1 MKKRILAMLL
11 SVVMLA
17 STVELTSLLTG
28 TNILA
33 GTEAP
38 AVTDTA
44 PTSDTDTASGGQ
56 RITDE
61 DTAAIRLSGSELSV
75 SGDIEPDTVQPSS
88 GGTATLDENNALTI
102 PYDLAFPEEFASDD
116 CLYTGDQIM
125 VKFARGFRG
134 KLNTT
139 LVRAGVTGLE
149 KLMDTSTG
157 VWYIASVTVTV
168 VQPAESIAFEESF
181 YVTTTE
187 QTDDDLKLTIAPATA
202 TERDVT
208 WESSNPDVC
217 EMGTDGQ
224 LIKHKNGAATLRAT
238 LVGADLS
245 AELVVCIFDAAPSAQ
260 VEDIQYLSY
269 GDAYYARLG
278 DGTLWRWGKGYTT
291 PQKLNFAAVDDF
303 AVDSYDGYGIYILSN
318 GTLQYYNMD
327 GTVTANDFNY
337 GKPMTGVKKLAA
349 YNNMESPW
357 CSYYALKQDGSVWAW
372 GNNQYGQLGDSTAT
386 KRDQAVQMDIS
397 EPIVDVIGRS
407 GYTVFLTESG
417 NLYGMGEGF
426 GTTPVLLTN
435 GVSAIKK
442 DYVDNVNRGYF
453 TAQKGQTLYYYNRSS
468 VERTVP
474 VQGSSQAVGHY
485 NDFYIQDGSV
495 FGKTTSGSGNDYGQ
509 LGVGDT
515 EYHEDYAQMLKITGA
530 QQVWNFSDTTYIQT
544 DDGFYGTGRNDNR
557 ALANLTTEN
566 SAVPVR
572 IFFGLQANEEPFRL
586 EQTNIT
592 NDILTDSDLVLDYS
606 ESLLKGGNFGTVA
619 LKDGS
624 GELVSLR
631 RTLHLDKLTLT
642 PVSGFTDGMSYTLTL
657 PAGAL
662 QTKFGAVSEAVELTF
677 TYQTPAPVEEDSL
690 TLGKTVLTGVISPES
705 GTKVDLGEIKE
716 AFKLEFKCVSN
727 PNASITWTVADNA
740 VAMVENGN
748 LIALSTGCTTV
759 TAALDGTDLAAT
771 ALLYISE
778 DASVTVTKSVQNGAE
793 STVLFSNGA
802 LFALHADGTTQQLF
816 ADAVDFHWD
825 GGALWVKTANALYR
839 DGELTEDLPIS
850 VKYTNLL
857 SRTSDTVLVGSQT
870 LILTADKTLCQGE
883 NLSNIAIS
891 GGSASSAT
899 SGNQLLITPSAPLV
913 SGTSYTVTIP
923 ENSIST
929 YFGAPN
935 EELTFTFIY
944 LDTLAADAGDGKTVL
959 ASGAVSD
966 NEAAAARAWT
976 SERLTAGWKA
986 FCDKGYDTLFY
997 GNAILNRFTENN
1009 VEKWLRITAP
1019 SASSYVRYGI
1029 GGNYWGTEGLS
1040 EKTKKEAINKQILD
1054 FDDYQSM
1061 ADLNEGTI
1069 LETIPETVWPVVRSV
1084 SLRDANGEAITTVGA
1099 GKTTF
1104 TVTFNRDMDTEM
1116 PLQVRF
1122 GSSYP
1127 YADFEVAGQWLD
1139 SRTWEGSTTM
1149 TSLIANGIQYWSIAN
1164 GRSAEGHLKL
1174 YKDWGRFSFNIDT
1187 SSALA
1192 MTMQAEAA
1200 DDGVILTWAQDDF
1213 DTLAGYNVYRCDRED
1228 GQYAKLNTSVIPA
1241 DVKTFTDT
1249 NVTLGQM
1256 YYYNFTV
1263 VKTDLSESDTSGK
1276 ISVRAKDT
1284 MAPNIYHDGVY
1295 SAFTGSKLIISA
1307 TANDNLQIDKV
1318 ELFYRVTGTESWRAV
1333 TMTAVNDRYSAV
1345 IPSSDVTTDGLEY
1358 YIRAFDGVNYAYK
1371 GTAEQPYAITVS
1383 EAVDR
1388 SALGDVNGDGQIN
1401 VLDALMVLQ
1410 AINDRLNLDAGQ
1422 FASADLNGNKTLEAV
1437 EVLTILQYANGIIGS
1452 LTL

>member
-28 TNILA
+28 TNIFA

-759 TAALDGTDLAAT
+759 TAALDGTDLAST

-1127 YADFEVAGQWLD
+1127 YADFEVAGQWMD

-1200 DDGVILTWAQDDF
+1200 DDGVILTWTQDDF
-1213 DTLAGYNVYRCDRED
+1213 DTLAGYNIYRCDRED

-1249 NVTLGQM
+1249 NVTPGQM

-1276 ISVRAKDT
+1276 ISARAKDT

-1345 IPSSDVTTDGLEY
+1345 IPSSDVTTAGLEY
-1358 YIRAFDGVNYAYK
+1358 YIRAFDGVNYAHK
-1371 GTAEQPYAITVS
+1371 GTAEQPYVIAVS

-1410 AINDRLNLDAGQ
+1410 AINDRLNLDAEQ
-1422 FASADLNGNKTLEAV
+1422 FARADLNGNKTLEAV

>member
-28 TNILA
+28 TNIFA

-1040 EKTKKEAINKQILD
+1040 DKTKKEAINKQILD

-1249 NVTLGQM
+1249 NVTPGQM

-1318 ELFYRVTGTESWRAV
+1318 ELFYRVTGTENWRAV

-1345 IPSSDVTTDGLEY
+1345 IPSSDVTTAGLEY

-1410 AINDRLNLDAGQ
+1410 AINDRLNLDAEQ
-1422 FASADLNGNKTLEAV
+1422 FARADLNGNKTLEAV

>member
-1 MKKRILAMLL
+1 MKKRILAILL

-75 SGDIEPDTVQPSS
+75 SGDIEPDTAQPSS

-116 CLYTGDQIM
+116 CLYAGDQIM

-139 LVRAGVTGLE
+139 LVRAGITGLE

-168 VQPAESIAFEESF
+168 VQPAESISFAESF
-181 YVTTTE
+181 YVTTLE
-187 QTDDDLKLTIAPATA
+187 QTDDDLKLTITPASA
-202 TERDVT
+202 TQRDIV

-217 EMGTDGQ
+217 EMGADGQ
-224 LIKHKNGAATLRAT
+224 LIKHKNGTTTLRAT
-238 LVGADLS
+238 LVGTGLS
-245 AELVVCIFDAAPSAQ
+245 AELVVCISDEAPSAR
-260 VEDIQYLSY
+260 VEDIQRS
-269 GDAYYARLG
+269 GGVYYARLS
-278 DGTLWRWGKGYTT
+278 DGTLWCWGSSYMT
-291 PQKLNFAAVDDF
+291 PQKLNFADVDDF
-303 AVDSYDGYGIYILSN
+303 AVDGSDYIYILSG
-318 GTLQYYNMD
+318 GTLQWYMIN
-327 GTVTANDFNY
+327 GTVYSNSFNY
-337 GKPMTGVKKLAA
+337 GKPMTGVKKVTG
-349 YNNMESPW
+349 YG
-357 CSYYALKQDGSVWAW
+357 SYTHYALKQDGSVWAW
-372 GNNQYGQLGDSTAT
+372 GDNGYGQLGDSSTT
-386 KRDQAVQMDIS
+386 YRSQAVQVDIS
-397 EPIVDVIGRS
+397 EKVMDVLGRNN
-407 GYTVFLTESG
+407 YAVFLTESG
-417 NLYGMGEGF
+417 NLYGAGETF
-426 GTTPVLLTN
+426 GSTPVQLTA
-435 GVSAIKK
+435 GVSAITE
-442 DYVDNVNRGYF
+442 DYGSVSHF
-453 TAQKGQTLYYYNRSS
+453 TAQKGQTLHRYLRSS
-468 VERTVP
+468 VQRTVP
-474 VQGSSQAVGHY
+474 VQGSGQVAGIY
-485 NDFYIQDGSV
+485 NDFYIQNGIV
-495 FGKTTSGSGNDYGQ
+495 FGKTTDSRGNDDGQ

-515 EYHEDYAQMLKITGA
+515 EYHEDYVQMLKITGA

-544 DDGFYGTGRNDNR
+544 ADGFYGTGCNERR
-557 ALANLTTEN
+557 ALADLTTEN

-592 NDILTDSDLVLDYS
+592 NDILTDSALVLDYS
-606 ESLLKGGNFGTVA
+606 ESLLKGGNFGTIT

-662 QTKFGAVSEAVELTF
+662 QTKFGAASEAVELTF

-690 TLGKTVLTGVISPES
+690 TLGKTVLTGAISPES

-727 PNASITWTVADNA
+727 PDASITWTVADNT

-778 DASVTVTKSVQNGAE
+778 DDSVTATKSVQNGAE
-793 STVLFSNGA
+793 STVLLSNGA

-825 GGALWVKTANALYR
+825 GGSLWVKTADALYC

-891 GGSASSAT
+891 GGSASAVT

-935 EELTFTFIY
+935 EEITFTFIY
-944 LDTLAADAGDGKTVL
+944 LDTLTADAGDGKTVL

-1040 EKTKKEAINKQILD
+1040 EKTKKEAISKQILD

-1104 TVTFNRDMDTEM
+1104 TVTFNRDMDTKM

-1127 YADFEVAGQWLD
+1127 YADFEVAGQWMD

-1228 GQYAKLNTSVIPA
+1228 GQYAKMNTSVIPA

-1249 NVTLGQM
+1249 NVTPGQM

-1263 VKTDLSESDTSGK
+1263 VKTDLSESKPSGK

-1345 IPSSDVTTDGLEY
+1345 IPSSEVTTAGLEY

-1388 SALGDVNGDGQIN
+1388 SSLGDVNGDGQIN

-1410 AINDRLNLDAGQ
+1410 ASNDRLNLDAEQ
-1422 FASADLNGNKTLEAV
+1422 FARADLNGNKTLEAV